1 MNGGMHLSFDY
12 LAKFTVYIIESS
24 IKGSLKFKGHGDGS
38 VWEGDNHRNMVN
50 EAKAKAERRYK
61 NRL

>member
-1 MNGGMHLSFDY
+1 MHLSFNWV
-12 LAKFTVYIIESS
+12 AKFTVCIIESS

-38 VWEGDNHRNMVN
+38 VWEGDNHRNMVH
-50 EAKAKAERRYK
+50 EAKAKAERRCK